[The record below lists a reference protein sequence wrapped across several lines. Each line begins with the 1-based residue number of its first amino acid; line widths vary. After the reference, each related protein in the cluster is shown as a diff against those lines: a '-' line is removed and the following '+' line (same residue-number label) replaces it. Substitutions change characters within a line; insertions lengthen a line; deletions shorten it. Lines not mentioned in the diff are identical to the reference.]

1 MKSSK
6 VLIIAMLSAVLTA
19 GCART
24 PPAPRQPA
32 VSPEPKVTLGATL
45 EPSSLDLTAS
55 SQAAIPEV
63 LLYNVLE
70 GLVRIDNEGQIE
82 PLLASSYDV
91 SEDGKVYTFELREAN
106 FHNGTPMTAND
117 VLFTFNRHRAPES
130 THPFKAQFAPIENVE
145 AVDERTVRVTLKE
158 FSANWLFNMALGAG
172 VILSEQTIGQIAENP
187 VGTGPF
193 KFDSWTRGDNIGLVR
208 NEDYWGT
215 RAPLEEVVFKYIPD
229 PSAMNNALL
238 AGDIDIISRVTAPEL
253 LDTLKADPR
262 FEVVEGLTNGEVIM
276 AMNNT
281 KGPLSDVRV
290 RKAITHAIDRPG
302 LIEAAYGGYGALIG
316 SHVPPSDP
324 WYIDLTDEVPYDPER
339 AKDLLAEAGFAD
351 GFELSLQLPPPSYAR
366 RSGDIIASQLGEVGI
381 RVNIENIEFP
391 QWLERVFRGGNFDLS
406 IVAHVEPRDIS
417 QYGNA
422 QYYWHYDN
430 PEVRQLLA
438 DADKQPDE
446 EQRND
451 LYAQVQR
458 KITAD
463 AVNVWLFLLPEIT
476 VMQKGISGYKQN
488 RISFSI
494 DMTEVVYEKE
504 AA

>member
-6 VLIIAMLSAVLTA
+6 VLIIAILSAVLTA

-24 PPAPRQPA
+24 PPAPRQPT

-45 EPSSLDLTAS
+45 EPANLDLTAS

-70 GLVRIDNEGQIE
+70 GLVRIDNEGEIQ

-187 VGTGPF
+187 IGTGPF
-193 KFDSWTRGDNIGLVR
+193 KFDSWTRGDNIRLVR
-208 NEDYWGT
+208 NQDYWGT
-215 RAPLEEVVFKYIPD
+215 RPPLEEVVFKYIPD

-238 AGDIDIISRVTAPEL
+238 AGDIDIISRATAPEL
-253 LDTLKADPR
+253 LDTLKEDPR
-262 FEVVEGLTNGEVIM
+262 FEVLDGLTNGEVVM

-281 KGPLSDVRV
+281 RGPLRDVRV
-290 RKAITHAIDRPG
+290 RRAITHAIDREG
-302 LIEAAYGGYGALIG
+302 LIEAAYGGFGTLIG

-324 WYIDLTDEVPYDPER
+324 WYIDLTDEVPYDPEK
-339 AKDLLAEAGFAD
+339 AKALLAEAGFAD

-422 QYYWHYDN
+422 EYYWHYDN
-430 PEVRQLLA
+430 SEVRQLLA
-438 DADKQPDE
+438 DADKAPDE
-446 EQRND
+446 GERND